1 MPPKNPS
8 QYNCLVATLLIAV
21 LSSLFVCFGQG
32 PADKGIDDNWT
43 CLKRRDLLRDSQGRP
58 EWLRSSEIMDRVLK
72 QQPIE
77 RPGPLGKNSLQGVVR
92 IRVLI
97 NKHGRVLC
105 ANGVDG
111 HPIGIGALIHSLR
124 KWTFRPYTVDGKR
137 KSVASVLTIPYNFS
151 SS

>member
-1 MPPKNPS
+1 MPPRHPN
-8 QYNCLVATLLIAV
+8 QYNCLVAALLIAV
-21 LSSLFVCFGQG
+21 FGSLFVCFGQAA
-32 PADKGIDDNWT
+32 ADKGIDDNWP
-43 CLKRRDLLRDSQGRP
+43 CLKRRDLLRDSHGRP
-58 EWLRSSEIMDRVLK
+58 QWLGSSEIMDRVLR
-72 QQPIE
+72 QLPIE

-105 ANGVDG
+105 ANGVEG
-111 HPIGIGALIHSLR
+111 HPIGIGAVIHSAR

-137 KSVASVLTIPYNFS
+137 KSVAGVLTIPYNFS